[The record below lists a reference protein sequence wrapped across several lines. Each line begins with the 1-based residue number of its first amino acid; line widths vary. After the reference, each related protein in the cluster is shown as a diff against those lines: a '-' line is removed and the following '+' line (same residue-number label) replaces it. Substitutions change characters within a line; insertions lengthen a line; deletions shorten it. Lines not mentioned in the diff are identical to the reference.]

1 MNFGQKV
8 DKAKATAE
16 EEATVLPFFPI
27 QSIDYNFPMTHES
40 TTGSARAALESNF
53 EVDSQINV
61 FYRLVPPLNPD
72 LMDEFERTAATE
84 EVKERYNAREEN
96 KMDEK

>member
-1 MNFGQKV
+1 MNFGLRA
-8 DKAKATAE
+8 DKAKPTAE

-27 QSIDYNFPMTHES
+27 QSIDYDFNMTHES
-40 TTGSARAALESNF
+40 TTGSARAALESNV
-53 EVDSQINV
+53 EVGNQINV

-84 EVKERYNAREEN
+84 EVKERYIAREEN